1 MGCSASHGPGPHPH
15 LTPRANEQP
24 EAPIKNGKADHDP
37 HMNVQKEHL
46 DDKPKPTAE
55 ISPRVTCV
63 KVPKEDLK
71 AEVTSSEHDVI
82 HVRNDLSTEA
92 DLPDLTEIK
101 RPADITCLRSK
112 NNAKWPIRCF
122 CSLDFNVNAGYGG
135 CASLLLL
142 SCSYNKGDNSTTEI
156 FLLRSGFDC
165 NHVEATSLVKSHGG
179 HFGAENR
186 IKTDEDGRLL
196 VDCLFGLNFA
206 CLLSNDSR
214 WGHGGVGVVMD
225 GPEEEGET
233 AKLRLNVNGGSG
245 GGTSILMCSGMVPGV
260 DTAKAVSCMYVISS
274 GAGENAFRT
283 KKLFNHGEDLWKFSV
298 DGQGVLQAAGPMSS
312 RYALFHN
319 RDTFVPTP
327 GGQDRGAKVRH
338 TQAYRGD
345 SQTVLLPECRE
356 CGMAVVLCSSSS
368 GPETATTASLYV
380 LTIVTQG
387 DQSVEA
393 TFAAGSSG
401 KGAPESAD
409 QWKFAIA
416 NGTLV
421 VEGPPL
427 PCRYAILSNFPEEK
441 PDDPKGRC
449 HQDSC
454 LATRESSPV
463 RGVVSVDGKGIR
475 GWVTA
480 PADVVMKVNERTVA
494 MVKNTDLA
502 SVAAGR
508 MAFTR
513 RWAEDETTPGLR
525 LVRVFA
531 SKTDQENKKLL
542 IELEGSPFQHVIQ
555 PKGILFAL
563 NTAGPSYQ
571 ALNNIVYLSEH
582 RLYHNYDTGPKSKT
596 LGLVKT
602 TSAMPQLLCGTYDGF
617 IYGTARN
624 HTAQTADENR
634 VTYNVPN
641 LPNGNHT
648 ITLHYVG
655 GGGHIIINGQKRV
668 NFKPAKTEVSPGY
681 TAHTFSTPVTV
692 SGGSLEF
699 TAYPSYLCG
708 FSICD
713 ASYVEPKQS
722 SDDVKREQQ
731 ERVKL
736 GLEAT
741 PLPDSLEKKKMQIAG
756 WSANLLGNA
765 SGELGNMSHWN
776 IGGDWKIREGGY
788 GTEKC
793 FVTSHMRCTKYQ
805 EVDLT
810 KTFSEEHLDSSPEIQ
825 VSEWYTQGV
834 CGGGFYTLEVTLMT
848 YDGDVIK
855 RYKSGERGNLYSGQW
870 HEEKVT
876 FTDYGAGVRLVG
888 IQSSGKDDKHWGG
901 HYGARMSNA
910 FVRVRREANAA
921 EDDKFA
927 DIISENVTEEERNQQ
942 AALREKVV
950 QKVLTENAELWSQDS
965 NEAQP
970 MEDPL
975 LSMQQ
980 GGKQKDSAEH
990 DQERNTTTSK
1000 LRRSE
1005 KPKQREIRVFV
1016 SSTFKDFK
1024 GEREYLIKKTFRE
1037 LNRLCAE
1044 RSVFFTYV
1052 DLRWGIT
1059 KEQSDDGRTISIC
1072 LKEVDRCRP
1081 YFICMIGERF
1091 GWSQKEGEPDKLL
1104 NASFDYAIKHNEDLK
1119 WIEDHRFDTSVTQL
1133 EVQHAALNN
1142 PDGGRHRCFF
1152 YLRDPVNTDTGTVSP
1167 DDVQVFLSESDWHYE
1182 HQYKLRKAVLDA
1194 GMNVRNYKETE
1205 DACTL
1210 IMEDLQR
1217 CVDEDFPPGTEMTPM
1232 QREQEHH
1239 MAFADARRRV
1249 YIGRQ
1254 EYFDKIDDFMAK
1266 NKSTPLVLVGESGSG
1281 KSALVANWVSKHEQ
1295 AHPDHFVFVHFIG
1308 SSAESS
1314 NHVTLVRRLM
1324 EELKAFFNLT
1334 MAVPTSDTNLVR
1346 SLPVWL
1352 RMAGMMGRVLI
1363 VMDAL
1368 NQLDSGTALVGEGDE
1383 HDLLWIPNEMP
1394 PGVSV
1399 LLSTLPGRAME
1410 AASANGWE
1418 AFRVQPLQPE
1428 EKSAIIKGYL
1438 EDIYT
1443 KTLSEEQKQLIID
1456 APQTNNPLYLK
1467 ALLDEMRLY
1476 GEFETVTTRIQHY
1489 LEAENPGVLFGKIL
1503 ERLENDFETGVNTRK
1518 DLVRLST
1525 SAIWCSHRGL
1535 SEEELVT
1542 LLDVPSVVWSPFYLS
1557 LDDNLIN
1564 RNGILNFFHDH
1575 LRQAVEAR
1583 YLPTADDKR
1592 LKYLE
1597 LADYFATR
1605 EIDDRVVD
1613 ELPFLLSKAGEME
1626 RLRTTITNLQIFQ
1639 RMMKSVEGTFNL
1651 MKCWQQ
1657 VGGYEQAE
1665 VDYLKALAG
1674 EPQGSSE
1681 QDKEDRVALLRS
1693 MAAFFVKAGLLKSA
1707 RSLYEELL
1715 KMLESRYLDTH
1726 GAVVYHPRNF
1736 SFQHKCKHTDVLDV
1750 LHSLGNV
1757 CERQMELKR
1766 AEEFYTDA
1774 LDRQTRLDTPKEKLY
1789 LVKGLLGLA
1798 SVKSLKED
1806 QKEAKKL
1813 LLRAKEVATSVLG
1826 PHHHYVASIVG
1837 QIGQVCYKQGRV
1849 DEALGFYLQEL
1860 SKVRA
1865 IHGASHPRTAGV
1877 LNSIALVYDD
1887 KNDERAGEIYE
1898 TALATMVQAYGNNH
1912 VDVAIIR
1919 YNLGAFYF
1927 ATSHYARSKYQFEQA
1942 ASVFESFLGPDHPDT
1957 AEAKEAM
1964 DTAAAFVKE

>member
-1 MGCSASHGPGPHPH
+1 MGCGTSHGPAPPPH
-15 LTPRANEQP
+15 LTPRANQQQP
-24 EAPIKNGKADHDP
+24 ETPINNGKADNNLP
-37 HMNVQKEHL
+37 MNGTYNLSSKTHKQDHTDGHQKS
-46 DDKPKPTAE
+46 TAE
-55 ISPRVTCV
+55 VNPRVKTT
-63 KVPKEDLK
+63 E
-71 AEVTSSEHDVI
+71 AAVTSQ
-82 HVRNDLSTEA
+82 NDFSTGV

-101 RPADITCLRSK
+101 RPADIACIRSR
-112 NNAKWPIRCF
+112 NSAKWPIRCF

-142 SCSYNKGDNSTTEI
+142 SCSYNNKDNSTTEI

-179 HFGAENR
+179 HFGAENG

-196 VDCLFGLNFA
+196 VDCLFGTNFA

-214 WGHGGVGVVMD
+214 WGHGGVGVVTD

-233 AKLRLNVNGGSG
+233 CKLRLNVNGGSG
-245 GGTSILMCSGMVPGV
+245 GGTSILMCRGVVPGV
-260 DTAKAVSCMYVISS
+260 DTAKVVSCVYVISS
-274 GAGENAFRT
+274 GFDNNAFRT
-283 KKLFNHGEDLWKFSV
+283 KKLFDHGEDLWKFSV
-298 DGQGVLQAAGPMSS
+298 DGSGVLQAAGPMSS

-319 RDTFVPTP
+319 RDTFVPT
-327 GGQDRGAKVRH
+327 GQDRVAKVRH

-345 SQTVLLPECRE
+345 SQTVLLPECRD
-356 CGMAVVLCSSSS
+356 CGTAMVLCSSSS
-368 GPETATTASLYV
+368 GTETATTASLYV
-380 LTIVTQG
+380 LTISTQG
-387 DQSVEA
+387 IQSVEA
-393 TFAAGSSG
+393 AFVAGSSG

-409 QWKFAIA
+409 QWTFAIA
-416 NGTLV
+416 NGKLV

-427 PCRYAILSNFPEEK
+427 PCRYAFFSNLA
-441 PDDPKGRC
+441 DDEQNPKGRC

-454 LATRESSPV
+454 LATNDSSPV
-463 RGVVSVDGKGIR
+463 CGVVSVDSNGIR

-480 PADVVMKVNERTVA
+480 PSDIVIKVNERTVA
-494 MVKNTDLA
+494 VMAAPELV

-508 MAFTR
+508 MAFAR
-513 RWAEDETTPGLR
+513 RWAQDETTPGLR

-531 SKTDQENKKLL
+531 IRTDPDMKNCLL
-542 IELEGSPFQHVIQ
+542 ELEGSPYQHVIQ
-555 PKGILFAL
+555 PRGVLFAL

-582 RLYHNYDTGPKSKT
+582 RLYHNYDTGPQSKT
-596 LGLVKT
+596 LGLVKH

-624 HTAQTADENR
+624 HSAQTEDENR
-634 VTYNVPN
+634 VTYNVPD
-641 LPNGNHT
+641 LPDGKHT
-648 ITLHYVG
+648 LTLHYVG
-655 GGGHIIINGQKRV
+655 GGGNIIINGNTKRV
-668 NFKPAKTEVSPGY
+668 NFKPEKTEASPGY
-681 TAHTFSTPVTV
+681 TAHTFSVPVTV
-692 SGGSLEF
+692 SGGTLEF
-699 TAYPSYLCG
+699 TAYPSFLCG

-713 ASYVEPKQS
+713 ASYVEPEQS
-722 SDDVKREQQ
+722 PDDIRREQQ

-756 WSANLLGNA
+756 WSSNLLDNA
-765 SGELGNMSHWN
+765 SGQLGNMSHWN
-776 IGGDWKIREGGY
+776 IGGDWNVIEGGH

-810 KTFSEEHLDSSPEIQ
+810 KTFSEEHLDTSPEIQ

-848 YDGDVIK
+848 YDGEVIK
-855 RYKSGERGNLYSGQW
+855 RYKSGEKGNLYSGQW
-870 HEEKVT
+870 HEEKVA
-876 FTDYGAGVRLVG
+876 FTDYGTGVRLVG

-901 HYGARMSNA
+901 HYGARMSSA
-910 FVRVRREANAA
+910 TVRVRREATPA
-921 EDDKFA
+921 EDDAFA
-927 DIISENVTEEERNQQ
+927 DVIPENVTEEERSQQ
-942 AALREKVV
+942 AAVREKVV
-950 QKVLTENAELWSQDS
+950 QKVLTENAQLWSQDD

-975 LSMQQ
+975 MSMEQ
-980 GGKQKDSAEH
+980 GGKPKGSAEPN
-990 DQERNTTTSK
+990 QGENKAVSK
-1000 LRRSE
+1000 VRRSE

-1024 GEREYLIKKTFRE
+1024 DEREYLIKKTFRE

-1081 YFICMIGERF
+1081 YFICMMGERF
-1091 GWSQKEGEPDKLL
+1091 GWSQKQDEPDKLL
-1104 NASFDYAIKHNEDLK
+1104 NASFDYAIKHNDDLK
-1119 WIEDHRFDTSVTQL
+1119 WIENHRFDTSVTQL
-1133 EVQHAALNN
+1133 EIQHAALNN
-1142 PDGGRHRCFF
+1142 PGESRQRCFF
-1152 YLRDPVNTDTGTVSP
+1152 YLRDPVTDTGTVSP
-1167 DDVQVFLSESDWHYE
+1167 DDVQVFLSESDWHHQ
-1182 HQYKLRKAVLDA
+1182 HQYKLRNAVLEA
-1194 GMNVRNYKETE
+1194 GMNVRNYRETE

-1217 CVDEDFPPGTEMTPM
+1217 CVDEDFPPGTELTPM

-1239 MAFADARRRV
+1239 MAFAEARRRV

-1254 EYFDKIDDFMAK
+1254 EYFDKIDQFMAG
-1266 NKSTPLVLVGESGSG
+1266 NNSAPLVLVGESGSG
-1281 KSALVANWVSKHEQ
+1281 KSALVANWVSRYEQ
-1295 AHPDHFVFVHFIG
+1295 AHPDQFVFVHFIG

-1368 NQLDSGTALVGEGDE
+1368 NQLDSGTAMVGEGDE
-1383 HDLLWIPNEMP
+1383 HDLLWIPKEMP
-1394 PGVSV
+1394 PGVSM

-1410 AASANGWE
+1410 AASASGWE
-1418 AFRVQPLQPE
+1418 TFRVQPLQPE

-1438 EDIYT
+1438 EDMYT
-1443 KTLSEEQKQLIID
+1443 KTLSEEQKQLIIE

-1518 DLVRLST
+1518 YLVRLST

-1535 SEEELVT
+1535 SEEEMVS

-1583 YLPTADDKR
+1583 YLPSAEDKR
-1592 LKYLE
+1592 RKYLE

-1613 ELPFLLSKAGEME
+1613 ELPFLLSKAGEMD
-1626 RLRTTITNLQIFQ
+1626 RLRTTITNLRIFQ

-1651 MKCWQQ
+1651 MKYWQQ
-1657 VGGYEQAE
+1657 VGGYERAE
-1665 VDYLKALAG
+1665 ADYLKALSE
-1674 EPQGSSE
+1674 EPQGSSGQE
-1681 QDKEDRVALLRS
+1681 KEDRVALLRS

-1715 KMLESRYLDTH
+1715 EMLERRYLDSH
-1726 GAVVYHPRNF
+1726 GTVVYHPRNF
-1736 SFQHKCKHTDVLDV
+1736 SFRHKCKHTAVLDV

-1757 CERQMELKR
+1757 CERQMELKL

-1898 TALATMVQAYGNNH
+1898 TALTTMLQAYGNNH

-1942 ASVFESFLGPDHPDT
+1942 AAVFESFLGPDHPDT
-1957 AEAKEAM
+1957 AQAKEAM

>member
-1 MGCSASHGPGPHPH
+1 MGCGTSHGPGPPPH
-15 LTPRANEQP
+15 LTPRENKQQETL
-24 EAPIKNGKADHDP
+24 IRNGKTDHDP
-37 HMNVQKEHL
+37 QMTIQKEHP
-46 DDKPKPTAE
+46 DDKPKPMAEVSPHVTAAE
-55 ISPRVTCV
+55 
-63 KVPKEDLK
+63 EGLQ
-71 AEVTSSEHDVI
+71 AEVTPLDHRVI
-82 HVRNDLSTEA
+82 HTGNDFSTGD

-101 RPADITCLRSK
+101 RPADIACIRSK

-142 SCSYNKGDNSTTEI
+142 SCSYNNKDNSTTEI
-156 FLLRSGFDC
+156 IFLRSGFDC
-165 NHVEATSLVKSHGG
+165 NHVEAKSLVKSHGG
-179 HFGAENR
+179 HFGAENG

-196 VDCLFGLNFA
+196 VDCLFGTNFA

-225 GPEEEGET
+225 GPEEQGET
-233 AKLRLNVNGGSG
+233 GKLRLNVNGGNG
-245 GGTSILMCSGMVPGV
+245 GGTSILMCSGVVPGV
-260 DTAKAVSCMYVISS
+260 DTAKVVSCMYVISS
-274 GAGENAFRT
+274 GHNENTFRT
-283 KKLFNHGEDLWKFSV
+283 KKLFDHGEDLWKFSV
-298 DGQGVLQAAGPMSS
+298 DGEGILQAAGPMSS

-327 GGQDRGAKVRH
+327 GQDRAAKVRH

-345 SQTVLLPECRE
+345 SQTVLLSECRD
-356 CGMAVVLCSSSS
+356 CGAALVLCSSSS
-368 GPETATTASLYV
+368 GTETATTASLYV
-380 LTIVTQG
+380 LTIITQG
-387 DQSVEA
+387 DQYVEA
-393 TFAAGSSG
+393 VFVAGSSG
-401 KGAPESAD
+401 KGSSESAD
-409 QWKFAIA
+409 QWKFTIT

-427 PCRYAILSNFPEEK
+427 PCRYAILSNLAEDEP
-441 PDDPKGRC
+441 DPKGRC
-449 HQDSC
+449 HQDGC
-454 LATRESSPV
+454 LATNDSSPV
-463 RGVVSVDGKGIR
+463 VGVVSVDGNGIR

-480 PADVVMKVNERTVA
+480 PADVVIKVNERTVA
-494 MVKNTDLA
+494 MVKDTDLV

-508 MAFTR
+508 MAFMR
-513 RWAEDETTPGLR
+513 RWAEGEITAGLR

-531 SKTDQENKKLL
+531 IRNDQNGQKRLL
-542 IELEGSPFQHVIQ
+542 ELEGSPCQHVVQ
-555 PKGILFAL
+555 PKGVLFAL

-571 ALNNIVYLSEH
+571 ALDNIVYLSEH
-582 RLYHNYDTGPKSKT
+582 RLYHNYETGPQSKT
-596 LGLVKT
+596 LGLIKH

-624 HTAQTADENR
+624 HSAQTEDENR
-634 VTYNVPN
+634 VTYNVAD

-648 ITLHYVG
+648 LTLHYVG
-655 GGGHIIINGQKRV
+655 GGGHIVINGQKRV
-668 NFKPAKTEVSPGY
+668 NFKPAQTEASPGY
-681 TAHTFSTPVTV
+681 TAHTFSTPVAV

-699 TAYPSYLCG
+699 TAYPSFLCG

-713 ASYVEPKQS
+713 ASYVKPEQS
-722 SDDVKREQQ
+722 QEDVKREHH
-731 ERVKL
+731 ERAKL
-736 GLEAT
+736 GLDAT

-756 WSANLLGNA
+756 WSANLLENA
-765 SGELGNMSHWN
+765 SGQLGNMSHWN
-776 IGGDWKIREGGY
+776 IGGDWNVIEGGH

-793 FVTSHMRCTKYQ
+793 FVTSHMRCSKYQ

-810 KTFSEEHLDSSPEIQ
+810 KTFSEEHLDSAPEIQ

-834 CGGGFYTLEVTLMT
+834 CGGGYYTLEVTLMT
-848 YDGDVIK
+848 YDGEVIK
-855 RYKSGERGNLYSGQW
+855 RFSSGEKGNLYSGQW

-876 FTDYGAGVRLVG
+876 FTDYGTGVRLVG
-888 IQSSGKDDKHWGG
+888 VQSSGKDDKHWGG

-910 FVRVRREANAA
+910 FVRVRREATAA
-921 EDDKFA
+921 EDDAFA
-927 DIISENVTEEERNQQ
+927 DVIPESVTEEERTQQ
-942 AALREKVV
+942 AAVRDKVV
-950 QKVLTENAELWSQDS
+950 QKVLTENAELWAQDS
-965 NEAQP
+965 SEARP

-975 LSMQQ
+975 PSMEQ
-980 GGKQKDSAEH
+980 GRKHKDSVEN
-990 DQERNTTTSK
+990 DKEENTTTRV
-1000 LRRSE
+1000 RRSE

-1081 YFICMIGERF
+1081 YFICMMGERF
-1091 GWSQKEGEPDKLL
+1091 GWSQKKDEPDKLL
-1104 NASFDYAIKHNEDLK
+1104 NASFDYAIKHNDDLK
-1119 WIEDHRFDTSVTQL
+1119 WIDDYRFDTSVTQL
-1133 EVQHAALNN
+1133 EIQHAALNN
-1142 PDGGRHRCFF
+1142 PDEVRHRCFF
-1152 YLRDPVNTDTGTVSP
+1152 YMRDPVKTETSP
-1167 DDVQVFLSESDWHYE
+1167 DDIQVFLSESDWHYE
-1182 HQYKLRKAVLDA
+1182 HQYKLRNAVLDA
-1194 GMNVRNYKETE
+1194 GMNVRKYKETE

-1217 CVDEDFPPGTEMTPM
+1217 CVDEDFPLGTELTPM
-1232 QREQEHH
+1232 QREREHH
-1239 MAFADARRRV
+1239 MAFAEARRRV

-1254 EYFDKIDDFMAK
+1254 EYFDKIDAFMAG
-1266 NKSTPLVLVGESGSG
+1266 NNTTPLVLVGESGSG
-1281 KSALVANWVSKHEQ
+1281 KSALVANWVSKYEQ

-1334 MAVPTSDTNLVR
+1334 MTVPTSDTILVR
-1346 SLPVWL
+1346 SLPMWL

-1383 HDLLWIPNEMP
+1383 HDLLWIPKETP
-1394 PGVSV
+1394 PGVSM

-1410 AASANGWE
+1410 AASASGWE
-1418 AFRVQPLQPE
+1418 TFGVQPLQPE

-1438 EDIYT
+1438 EDMYT
-1443 KTLSEEQKQLIID
+1443 KTLSEEQKQLILD

-1476 GEFETVTTRIQHY
+1476 GEFETVTTRIKHY

-1503 ERLENDFETGVNTRK
+1503 ERLEKDFETGVNTRK

-1535 SEEELVT
+1535 SEEEMVT

-1583 YLPTADDKR
+1583 YLPSAEDKR
-1592 LKYLE
+1592 LKYLQ

-1605 EIDDRVVD
+1605 EVDDRVVD
-1613 ELPFLLSKAGEME
+1613 ELPFLLSKAGEMD
-1626 RLRTTITNLQIFQ
+1626 RLRATITNLRIFQ

-1651 MKCWQQ
+1651 MKYWQQ
-1657 VGGYEQAE
+1657 VGGYERAE
-1665 VDYLKALAG
+1665 ADYLKALSE
-1674 EPQGSSE
+1674 EPQGTSDLE
-1681 QDKEDRVALLRS
+1681 KEDRVTLLRS

-1715 KMLESRYLDTH
+1715 EMLESRYLDTN

-1736 SFQHKCKHTDVLDV
+1736 SFQHKCKHTDVLDI

-1898 TALATMVQAYGNNH
+1898 TALATMAQAYGNNH

-1942 ASVFESFLGPDHPDT
+1942 AAVFESFLGPDHPDT
-1957 AEAKEAM
+1957 AQAKEAR